1 MAIHNLTLKKLCVQ
15 RQFKESVTVCKKH
28 PLLSQP
34 VAEVLWLVA
43 CLLAHQF

>member
-34 VAEVLWLVA
+34 MAEVLGLVTR
-43 CLLAHQF
+43 LLAHQF